1 MENQNKTSN
10 ARKGGLFVGNSHD
23 DGGMSA
29 IVVDT
34 GQPIEVEGGEVI
46 INKVASKKYWKELSE
61 INQSAGNGVA
71 IPSPS
76 DFSKDVSKY
85 KGGGKITIS
94 AIKQGTEI
102 EMEHAKTIR
111 QFKNKNTDVRQVAHQ
126 IAKDHLKENPNYYK
140 IITKLKLKTG
150 GEIVCRSCGEDWI
163 EPTANKYMCPK
174 CKSDNKNFYKSG
186 GQTKAQQ
193 NKIGVVMHEFKK
205 GTLHSSSGKTVTN
218 PKQAVAIALSEAKV
232 NRFDNGGGLK
242 ENELSIIIKGVTN
255 ENMYK
260 GNYKKIFD
268 LIEENI
274 TFYNPYGTSF
284 EELKNN
290 DFYITIT
297 PKPESIIIEKISK
310 LKGVEIINPD
320 IQFKTGGGIEN
331 TNLFMKWFV
340 NWYKGIYDKM
350 NIAFSLPSII
360 APFKEDNVVILDVF
374 EKIDQSIDAKP
385 YLEKI
390 TEKADEYNIFI
401 YLEPKPRH
409 KYLQDNLEKKNKIT
423 KEYLIEYYKRFGFQ
437 LTPNNR
443 IMKRFPKSN
452 LDIQFYIIK
461 ENKYGEDVKHIVT
474 PELSELKVGLSNQKW
489 MPKGIVSMF
498 KPLRTSTLYYET
510 INISIENINCI
521 DFIKNTESIVNN
533 GYYLN
538 LGKLANK
545 TDAYGQ
551 IPLNLQQTIITYNS
565 GNQTNLKITD
575 TINSSELSIK
585 LQSLLNIDSSQ
596 AYLVLQYFID
606 NARRFDTLEILKE
619 IKDTEIIIIDRDNV
633 VCSSPKFMSGG
644 NVNENNL
651 PEKTYFIQKRVNK
664 YGDIT
669 YIILERYPYKT
680 GYATDEYN
688 GEIYTDELEAKSKLN
703 YIILTSKYAK
713 GGTIIEQQEIM
724 EQTTIPTQKG
734 LFEENENQ
742 LNIFDVKSF
751 ATGGAISTSR
761 FYATKVINNWNEI
774 PSTWK
779 NTNKISKVN
788 AKLDPNDD
796 KFNSIFNRYLDTDKF
811 RTNMSGYNVDEN
823 GITVTNAHILAVIP
837 TKEDLPKGVFLKGK
851 EIETKYPN
859 YPAVIP
865 KEFASIQKFDCYK
878 LLQYCRV
885 ALNYAN
891 KKTHKV
897 VFKIEEEF
905 IGFNANFIII
915 TLETA
920 LKLGHEEL
928 YINFTTPSRAS
939 IFSPVK
945 NPTLKKDLFLLVMP
959 VMVNQAY
966 DDKRTFGTEDI
977 EYQLDLD
984 CYFDFSKNEIINGD
998 GSVANFEMDY
1008 GNNPIFTDSVIDV
1021 IKQNVDKKQN
1031 IAILENFLV
1040 QNNTIKLLNFSSDE
1054 IYDLTI
1060 KDINAPQ
1067 GLYLIQNKV
1076 ALYNSEDIED
1086 YPKTL
1091 TSDLIQSKININAEY
1106 FKWIIDTLELF
1117 KGNDDLRPVMNGLSI
1132 NYDTDSLYFASTNAH
1147 QLGRIKANESVTV
1160 NNFVEEGFKVI
1171 IPFNKIS
1178 DLLKFA
1184 DNETI
1189 VLEIYENLL
1198 NIVSDKFESKN
1209 KYIDGRYPN
1218 YDAVVYTETKN
1229 KLTLNKEKILKS
1241 LASKEAETFIKKYD
1255 KNSTKLVAKKE
1266 NGNLVFSLIKQS
1278 PATNDFTT
1286 IDFVNILTDD
1296 LIFSDNSNKTTTSSC
1311 LLLMPV
1317 KTDDD
1322 VFFCFDIKF
1331 FKDFIKPVTSN
1342 SFDLNYT
1349 NIGSA
1354 YIINE
1359 NDFNYT
1365 KSIPTA
1371 TAKPKAKPIVS
1382 NVKPT
1387 QKADIIV
1394 PQKIPTPAPMS
1405 EESIPKLIEGLEVLA
1420 DMSENEEKQLILD
1433 TIEGLK
1439 ILLEDEPTAK
1449 PIKLPNVDDVREKV
1463 NAFLNPLGYSANVET
1478 AIGGEIHIEPST
1490 KKVGKNRLD
1499 FFDGMQIHLFKDGTY
1514 EVSEYQA
1521 GKNKDEL
1528 YIYKETPS
1536 LIIALKELIKGNNR
1550 KPLNKSADGS
1560 ELNKYLSSRKEMFDD
1575 NAKTL
1580 TKKDIVDFL
1589 IISKNSDNKY
1599 WVKDINTR
1607 YSYYIYKG
1615 DLRLNDGTGGVF
1627 STSITSSD
1635 RLKDEHKFK
1644 IEEKNLYDW
1653 EKELDPNKER
1663 VGWESI
1669 IYKFG
1674 EVYFSEGADGNE
1686 LVSDQVKAEE
1696 YQWQFDRYSKYASS
1710 LSWEDAEIK
1719 FKNSLTADELNSIEI
1734 YYKKEKY
1741 ADLEKHD
1748 TEKYHKQIVV
1758 KQKQYAKGGELKM
1771 ATGGTLNFKP
1781 ITTPL

>member
-1 MENQNKTSN
+1 MDADIENSQVTDIGKLTTI
-10 ARKGGLFVGNSHD
+10 GGSAYFENSKVTD
-23 DGGMSA
+23 LGQLTTIGG
-29 IVVDT
+29 
-34 GQPIEVEGGEVI
+34 
-46 INKVASKKYWKELSE
+46 
-61 INQSAGNGVA
+61 
-71 IPSPS
+71 
-76 DFSKDVSKY
+76 
-85 KGGGKITIS
+85 
-94 AIKQGTEI
+94 
-102 EMEHAKTIR
+102 H
-111 QFKNKNTDVRQVAHQ
+111 
-126 IAKDHLKENPNYYK
+126 
-140 IITKLKLKTG
+140 
-150 GEIVCRSCGEDWI
+150 
-163 EPTANKYMCPK
+163 
-174 CKSDNKNFYKSG
+174 
-186 GQTKAQQ
+186 
-193 NKIGVVMHEFKK
+193 
-205 GTLHSSSGKTVTN
+205 
-218 PKQAVAIALSEAKV
+218 
-232 NRFDNGGGLK
+232 
-242 ENELSIIIKGVTN
+242 
-255 ENMYK
+255 
-260 GNYKKIFD
+260 
-268 LIEENI
+268 
-274 TFYNPYGTSF
+274 
-284 EELKNN
+284 N
-290 DFYITIT
+290 DF
-297 PKPESIIIEKISK
+297 
-310 LKGVEIINPD
+310 
-320 IQFKTGGGIEN
+320 
-331 TNLFMKWFV
+331 
-340 NWYKGIYDKM
+340 
-350 NIAFSLPSII
+350 
-360 APFKEDNVVILDVF
+360 VF
-374 EKIDQSIDAKP
+374 IP
-385 YLEKI
+385 
-390 TEKADEYNIFI
+390 
-401 YLEPKPRH
+401 
-409 KYLQDNLEKKNKIT
+409 NLEKQWQKK
-423 KEYLIEYYKRFGFQ
+423 G
-437 LTPNNR
+437 NR
-443 IMKRFPKSN
+443 
-452 LDIQFYIIK
+452 
-461 ENKYGEDVKHIVT
+461 
-474 PELSELKVGLSNQKW
+474 
-489 MPKGIVSMF
+489 
-498 KPLRTSTLYYET
+498 
-510 INISIENINCI
+510 
-521 DFIKNTESIVNN
+521 
-533 GYYLN
+533 
-538 LGKLANK
+538 
-545 TDAYGQ
+545 
-551 IPLNLQQTIITYNS
+551 
-565 GNQTNLKITD
+565 
-575 TINSSELSIK
+575 
-585 LQSLLNIDSSQ
+585 
-596 AYLVLQYFID
+596 
-606 NARRFDTLEILKE
+606 
-619 IKDTEIIIIDRDNV
+619 
-633 VCSSPKFMSGG
+633 
-644 NVNENNL
+644 
-651 PEKTYFIQKRVNK
+651 
-664 YGDIT
+664 
-669 YIILERYPYKT
+669 
-680 GYATDEYN
+680 
-688 GEIYTDELEAKSKLN
+688 
-703 YIILTSKYAK
+703 YAK
-713 GGTIIEQQEIM
+713 GGTLIEQQEIM

-761 FYATKVINNWNEI
+761 FYATKVINNWNQI

-788 AKLDPNDD
+788 AKLDPNDE

-891 KKTHKV
+891 KVIYKV
-897 VFKIEEEF
+897 IFKIEKES
-905 IGFNANFIII
+905 IGFNVNFLII

-945 NPTLKKDLFLLVMP
+945 NPTLGKDLFLLVMP
-959 VMVNQAY
+959 ITRNIGN
-966 DDKRTFGTEDI
+966 DDNDTFGTEDI
-977 EYQLDLD
+977 EDQLDLN

-1021 IKQNVDKKQN
+1021 VKQNLDKKQN
-1031 IAILENFLV
+1031 IQILENFLV

-1060 KDINAPQ
+1060 KDVNAPQ

-1076 ALYNSEDIED
+1076 ALYNKEDIED

-1132 NYDTDSLYFASTNAH
+1132 NYDRDSLYFASTNAH

-1189 VLEIYENLL
+1189 VLEIYDNLL

-1278 PATNDFTT
+1278 PATNDFNTT

-1349 NIGSA
+1349 NTGSA

-1371 TAKPKAKPIVS
+1371 TAKLKAKPIVS

-1420 DMSENEEKQLILD
+1420 EMSENEEKQLILD

-1449 PIKLPNVDDVREKV
+1449 TVSKSVTSVVTNYTGKMESGQPFLFFVGTAPKNGYKAEDAVEKYNRDGFWIDNQLGFNHLLTAYFKDYETMLSNVDKKYHNQLKINSITNTIKLPNIDTVREKV

-1478 AIGGEIHIEPST
+1478 VIGGEIHIEPST
-1490 KKVGKNRLD
+1490 KKVGKNRPD

-1550 KPLNKSADGS
+1550 KPI
-1560 ELNKYLSSRKEMFDD
+1560 
-1575 NAKTL
+1575 
-1580 TKKDIVDFL
+1580 KK
-1589 IISKNSDNKY
+1589 
-1599 WVKDINTR
+1599 
-1607 YSYYIYKG
+1607 
-1615 DLRLNDGTGGVF
+1615 
-1627 STSITSSD
+1627 
-1635 RLKDEHKFK
+1635 
-1644 IEEKNLYDW
+1644 
-1653 EKELDPNKER
+1653 
-1663 VGWESI
+1663 
-1669 IYKFG
+1669 
-1674 EVYFSEGADGNE
+1674 
-1686 LVSDQVKAEE
+1686 
-1696 YQWQFDRYSKYASS
+1696 
-1710 LSWEDAEIK
+1710 
-1719 FKNSLTADELNSIEI
+1719 
-1734 YYKKEKY
+1734 
-1741 ADLEKHD
+1741 
-1748 TEKYHKQIVV
+1748 
-1758 KQKQYAKGGELKM
+1758 YAKGGELKM
-1771 ATGGTLNFKP
+1771 ALGGTLNFKP